1 MNYISSCFIVYNL
14 LSVKAETKAFLDFAT
29 KKLQSTAS
37 DLRPSLKDVLAHSFF
52 QKDYLNIVAFL
63 TDLPLKS
70 SSERKDFF
78 SSLTEKL
85 FYLPEKVVSAQLS
98 SLLLSRLVLLDKTAA
113 DVFLPNMLT
122 PSKGKKQSTV
132 DNTMLNRI

>member
-1 MNYISSCFIVYNL
+1 MRLLWDHCFATTSNLIFILYCTCISVITD
-14 LSVKAETKAFLDFAT
+14 TKAFLDFAT
-29 KKLQSTAS
+29 KKLQSVAS
-37 DLRPSLKDVLAHSFF
+37 DVRPSLKDILGHAFF

-70 SSERKDFF
+70 SSEQKEFF
-78 SSLTEKL
+78 ISLTEKL
-85 FYLPEKVVSAQLS
+85 FSLPEKVVSAQLS

-122 PSKGKKQSTV
+122 PSKGKA
-132 DNTMLNRI
+132 